1 MGINCCKETQ
11 KEDPNVLAKGEQEI
25 DFADYTSTNDKFV
38 QKIEQTYNLLPHLQ
52 LYYYLNHLDTF
63 SIETA
68 TLKMDPKQ
76 FKTEFSAKGEFDK
89 LITVDEFQ
97 SFIENRILKEKEL
110 YTMAGEDES
119 LTSIFKDIILGV
131 YNDLS
136 LKVGQFR
143 GESKPT
149 LKKLHLIPIS
159 LLFCIS
165 SNISKIKLF
174 FDLFAED
181 GKLKQSKELDE
192 FLITLFLTGSYC
204 MVASRVVLGKKNQKI
219 GKADSKESTNALRCS
234 EMQDNKEVLRVFNET
249 FFKKKELTFDEV
261 KAMFEDKKEGFGW
274 MFSSKGIRH
283 MLNKH
288 DLPTPAK
295 K

>member
-1 MGINCCKETQ
+1 MGLNCCKETQ

-25 DFADYTSTNDKFV
+25 DFAEYTSSNDKLV
-38 QKIEQTYNLLPHLQ
+38 QKIEQNYNLLTHLQ

-68 TLKMDPKQ
+68 TLTMDPKK
-76 FKTEFSAKGEFDK
+76 FKTEFSSKGEFDK

-97 SFIENRILKEKEL
+97 SFLENRILKEKEL

-119 LTSIFKDIILGV
+119 LSSTFKDILLGV

-136 LKVGQFR
+136 MKVGQYR
-143 GESKPT
+143 GENKPT
-149 LKKLHLIPIS
+149 LKKLHLIPLA

-165 SNISKIKLF
+165 TNIAKIKLF

-192 FLITLFLTGSYC
+192 FVISLFITASFC
-204 MVASRVVLGKKNQKI
+204 MVSSRIKLGKRNQKI
-219 GKADSKESTNALRCS
+219 GAVEANEAKKAVSCS
-234 EMQDNKEVLRVFNET
+234 ELKDNQEVLKVFKET
-249 FFKKKELTFDEV
+249 FFKKDELTFDEV
-261 KAMFEDKKEGFGW
+261 KSLFENKKEGFGW
-274 MFSSKGIRH
+274 MFNSKGVRN
-283 MLNKH
+283 MLEKH
-288 DLPTPAK
+288 NI
-295 K
+295 

>member
-25 DFADYTSTNDKFV
+25 DFAKYTSSNDKLV
-38 QKIEQTYNLLPHLQ
+38 QKIEENYNLLTHLQ

-68 TLKMDPKQ
+68 TLKMDPKE
-76 FKTEFSAKGEFDK
+76 FKTEFSSKGEFDK

-97 SFIENRILKEKEL
+97 SFLENRILKEKEL

-119 LTSIFKDIILGV
+119 LASTFKDILLGV

-136 LKVGQFR
+136 MKVGQYR
-143 GESKPT
+143 GENKPT
-149 LKKLHLIPIS
+149 LKKLHLIPLA

-165 SNISKIKLF
+165 TNIAKIKLF

-192 FLITLFLTGSYC
+192 FVISLFITASFC
-204 MVASRVVLGKKNQKI
+204 MVSSRIKLGKRNQKI
-219 GKADSKESTNALRCS
+219 GAVEANEAKKAVSCS
-234 EMQDNKEVLRVFNET
+234 ELKDNQEVLKVFKET
-249 FFKKKELTFDEV
+249 FFKKDELTFDEV
-261 KAMFEDKKEGFGW
+261 KSLFENKKEGFGW
-274 MFSSKGIRH
+274 MFNSKGVRN
-283 MLNKH
+283 MLEKH
-288 DLPTPAK
+288 NI
-295 K
+295 

>member
-25 DFADYTSTNDKFV
+25 DFAEYTSSNDKLV
-38 QKIEQTYNLLPHLQ
+38 QKIEQNYNLLTHLQ

-68 TLKMDPKQ
+68 TLKMDPKE
-76 FKTEFSAKGEFDK
+76 FKTEFSSKGEFDK

-97 SFIENRILKEKEL
+97 SFLENRILKEKEL

-119 LTSIFKDIILGV
+119 LSSTFKDILLGV

-136 LKVGQFR
+136 MKVGQYR
-143 GESKPT
+143 GENKPT
-149 LKKLHLIPIS
+149 LKKLHLIPLA

-165 SNISKIKLF
+165 TNIAKIKLF

-192 FLITLFLTGSYC
+192 FVISLFITASFC
-204 MVASRVVLGKKNQKI
+204 MVSSRIKLGKRNQKI
-219 GKADSKESTNALRCS
+219 GAVEANEAKKAVSCS
-234 EMQDNKEVLRVFNET
+234 ELKDNQEVLKVFKET
-249 FFKKKELTFDEV
+249 FFKKDELTFDEV
-261 KAMFEDKKEGFGW
+261 KSLFENKKEGFGW
-274 MFSSKGIRH
+274 MFNSKGVRN
-283 MLNKH
+283 MLEKH
-288 DLPTPAK
+288 NI
-295 K
+295 

>member
-25 DFADYTSTNDKFV
+25 DFAEYTSSNDKLV
-38 QKIEQTYNLLPHLQ
+38 QKIEQNYNLLTHLQ
-52 LYYYLNHLDTF
+52 LCYYLNHLDTF

-68 TLKMDPKQ
+68 TLKMDPKE
-76 FKTEFSAKGEFDK
+76 FKTEFSSKGEFDK

-97 SFIENRILKEKEL
+97 SFLENRILKEKEL

-119 LTSIFKDIILGV
+119 LTSTFKDILLGV

-136 LKVGQFR
+136 MKVGQYR
-143 GESKPT
+143 GENKPT
-149 LKKLHLIPIS
+149 LKKLHLIPLA

-165 SNISKIKLF
+165 TNIAKIKLF

-192 FLITLFLTGSYC
+192 FVISLFITASFC
-204 MVASRVVLGKKNQKI
+204 MVSSRIKLGKRNQKI
-219 GKADSKESTNALRCS
+219 GAVEANEAKKAVSCS
-234 EMQDNKEVLRVFNET
+234 ELKDNQEVLKVFKET
-249 FFKKKELTFDEV
+249 FFKKDELTFDEV
-261 KAMFEDKKEGFGW
+261 KSLFENKKEGFGW
-274 MFSSKGIRH
+274 MFNSKGVRN
-283 MLNKH
+283 MLEKH
-288 DLPTPAK
+288 NI
-295 K
+295 

>member
-25 DFADYTSTNDKFV
+25 DFAEYSSSNDKLV
-38 QKIEQTYNLLPHLQ
+38 QKIEQNYNLLTHLQ

-68 TLKMDPKQ
+68 TLKMDPKE
-76 FKTEFSAKGEFDK
+76 FKTEFSSKGEFDK

-97 SFIENRILKEKEL
+97 SFLENRILKENEL

-119 LTSIFKDIILGV
+119 LSSTFKDILLGV

-136 LKVGQFR
+136 MKVGQYR
-143 GESKPT
+143 GENKPT
-149 LKKLHLIPIS
+149 LKKLHLIPLA

-165 SNISKIKLF
+165 TNIAKIKLF

-192 FLITLFLTGSYC
+192 FVISLFITASFC
-204 MVASRVVLGKKNQKI
+204 MVSSRIKLGKRNQKI
-219 GKADSKESTNALRCS
+219 GAVEANEAKKAVSCS
-234 EMQDNKEVLRVFNET
+234 ELKDNQEVLKVFKET
-249 FFKKKELTFDEV
+249 FFKKDELTFDEV
-261 KAMFEDKKEGFGW
+261 KSLFENKKEGFGW
-274 MFSSKGIRH
+274 MFNSKGVRN
-283 MLNKH
+283 MLEKH
-288 DLPTPAK
+288 NI
-295 K
+295 

>member
-25 DFADYTSTNDKFV
+25 DFAEYTSSNDKLV
-38 QKIEQTYNLLPHLQ
+38 QKIEQNYNLLTHLQ

-68 TLKMDPKQ
+68 TLKMDPKE
-76 FKTEFSAKGEFDK
+76 FKTEFSSKGEFDK

-97 SFIENRILKEKEL
+97 SFLENRILKEKEL

-119 LTSIFKDIILGV
+119 LSSTFKDILLGV

-136 LKVGQFR
+136 MKVGQYR
-143 GESKPT
+143 GENKPT
-149 LKKLHLIPIS
+149 LKKLHLIPLA

-165 SNISKIKLF
+165 TNIAKIKLF

-192 FLITLFLTGSYC
+192 FVISLFITASFC
-204 MVASRVVLGKKNQKI
+204 MVSSRIKLGKRNQKI
-219 GKADSKESTNALRCS
+219 GAVEANEAKKAVSCS
-234 EMQDNKEVLRVFNET
+234 ELKDNQEVLKVFKET
-249 FFKKKELTFDEV
+249 FFKKDELTFDEV
-261 KAMFEDKKEGFGW
+261 KSLFENKKEGFG
-274 MFSSKGIRH
+274 I
-283 MLNKH
+283 N
-288 DLPTPAK
+288 
-295 K
+295 

>member
-25 DFADYTSTNDKFV
+25 DFAEYTSSNDKLV
-38 QKIEQTYNLLPHLQ
+38 QKIEQNYNLLTHLQ

-68 TLKMDPKQ
+68 TLQMDPKK
-76 FKTEFSAKGEFDK
+76 FKTEFSSKGEFDK

-97 SFIENRILKEKEL
+97 SFLENRILKENEL

-119 LTSIFKDIILGV
+119 LSSTFKDILLGV

-136 LKVGQFR
+136 MKVGQYR
-143 GESKPT
+143 GENKPT
-149 LKKLHLIPIS
+149 LKKLHLIPLA

-165 SNISKIKLF
+165 TNIAKIKLF

-192 FLITLFLTGSYC
+192 FVISLFITASFC
-204 MVASRVVLGKKNQKI
+204 MVSSRIKLGKRNQKI
-219 GKADSKESTNALRCS
+219 GAVEANEAKKAVSCS
-234 EMQDNKEVLRVFNET
+234 ELKDNQEVLKVFKET
-249 FFKKKELTFDEV
+249 FFKKDELTFDEV
-261 KAMFEDKKEGFGW
+261 KSLFENKKEGFGW
-274 MFSSKGIRH
+274 MFNSKGVRN
-283 MLNKH
+283 MLEKH
-288 DLPTPAK
+288 NI
-295 K
+295 

>member
-25 DFADYTSTNDKFV
+25 DFAEYTSSNDKLV
-38 QKIEQTYNLLPHLQ
+38 QKIEQNYNLLTHLQ

-76 FKTEFSAKGEFDK
+76 FKTEFSSKGEFDK

-97 SFIENRILKEKEL
+97 SFLENRILKEKEL

-119 LTSIFKDIILGV
+119 LTSTFKDILLGV

-136 LKVGQFR
+136 MKVGQYR
-143 GESKPT
+143 GENKPT
-149 LKKLHLIPIS
+149 LKKLHLIPLA

-165 SNISKIKLF
+165 TNIAKIKLF

-192 FLITLFLTGSYC
+192 FVISLFITASFC
-204 MVASRVVLGKKNQKI
+204 MVSSRIKLGKRNQKI
-219 GKADSKESTNALRCS
+219 GAVEANEAKKAVSCS
-234 EMQDNKEVLRVFNET
+234 ELKDNQEVLKVFKET
-249 FFKKKELTFDEV
+249 FFKKDELTFDEV
-261 KAMFEDKKEGFGW
+261 KSLFENKKEGFGW
-274 MFSSKGIRH
+274 MFNSKGVRN
-283 MLNKH
+283 MLEKH
-288 DLPTPAK
+288 NI
-295 K
+295 

>member
-25 DFADYTSTNDKFV
+25 DFAEYTSSNDKLV
-38 QKIEQTYNLLPHLQ
+38 QKIEQNYNLLTHLQ

-68 TLKMDPKQ
+68 TLKMDPKE
-76 FKTEFSAKGEFDK
+76 FKTEFSSKGEFDK

-97 SFIENRILKEKEL
+97 SFLENRILKEKEL

-119 LTSIFKDIILGV
+119 LASTFKDILLGV

-136 LKVGQFR
+136 MKVGQYR
-143 GESKPT
+143 GENKPT
-149 LKKLHLIPIS
+149 LKKLHLIPLA

-165 SNISKIKLF
+165 TNIAKIKLF

-192 FLITLFLTGSYC
+192 FVISLFITASFC
-204 MVASRVVLGKKNQKI
+204 MVSSRIKLGKRNQKI
-219 GKADSKESTNALRCS
+219 GAVEANEAKKAVSCS
-234 EMQDNKEVLRVFNET
+234 ELKDNQEVLKVFKET
-249 FFKKKELTFDEV
+249 FFKKDELTFEEV
-261 KAMFEDKKEGFGW
+261 KSLFENKKEGFGW
-274 MFSSKGIRH
+274 MFNSKGVRN
-283 MLNKH
+283 MLEKH
-288 DLPTPAK
+288 NI
-295 K
+295 

>member
-25 DFADYTSTNDKFV
+25 DFAEYTSSNDKLV
-38 QKIEQTYNLLPHLQ
+38 QKIEQNYNLLTHLQ

-68 TLKMDPKQ
+68 TLKMDPKE
-76 FKTEFSAKGEFDK
+76 FKTEFSSKGEFDK

-97 SFIENRILKEKEL
+97 SFLENRILKEKEL

-119 LTSIFKDIILGV
+119 LSSTFKDILLGV

-136 LKVGQFR
+136 MKVGQYR
-143 GESKPT
+143 GENKPT
-149 LKKLHLIPIS
+149 LKKLHLIPLA

-165 SNISKIKLF
+165 TNIAKIKLF

-192 FLITLFLTGSYC
+192 FVISLFITASFC
-204 MVASRVVLGKKNQKI
+204 MVSSRIKLGKRNQKI
-219 GKADSKESTNALRCS
+219 GAVEANEAKKAVSCS
-234 EMQDNKEVLRVFNET
+234 ELKDNQEVLKVFKDT
-249 FFKKKELTFDEV
+249 FFKKDELTFDEV
-261 KAMFEDKKEGFGW
+261 KSLFENKKEGFGW
-274 MFSSKGIRH
+274 MFNSKGVRN
-283 MLNKH
+283 MLEKH
-288 DLPTPAK
+288 NI
-295 K
+295 

>member
-25 DFADYTSTNDKFV
+25 DFAEYTSSNDKLV
-38 QKIEQTYNLLPHLQ
+38 QKIEQNYNLLTHLQ

-68 TLKMDPKQ
+68 TLKMDLKE
-76 FKTEFSAKGEFDK
+76 FKTEFSSKGEFDK

-97 SFIENRILKEKEL
+97 SFLENRILKENEL

-119 LTSIFKDIILGV
+119 LSSTFKDILLGV

-136 LKVGQFR
+136 MKVGQYR
-143 GESKPT
+143 GENKPT
-149 LKKLHLIPIS
+149 LKKLHLIPLA

-165 SNISKIKLF
+165 TNIAKIKLF

-192 FLITLFLTGSYC
+192 FVISLFITASFC
-204 MVASRVVLGKKNQKI
+204 MVSSRIKLGKRNQKI
-219 GKADSKESTNALRCS
+219 GAVEANEAKKAVSCS
-234 EMQDNKEVLRVFNET
+234 ELKDNQEVLKVFKET
-249 FFKKKELTFDEV
+249 FFKKDELTFDEV
-261 KAMFEDKKEGFGW
+261 KSLFENKKEGFGW
-274 MFSSKGIRH
+274 MFNSKGVRN
-283 MLNKH
+283 MLEKH
-288 DLPTPAK
+288 NI
-295 K
+295 

>member
-25 DFADYTSTNDKFV
+25 DFAEYTSSNDKLV
-38 QKIEQTYNLLPHLQ
+38 QKIEQNYNLLTHLQ

-68 TLKMDPKQ
+68 TLKMDPKE
-76 FKTEFSAKGEFDK
+76 FKTEFSSKGEFDK

-97 SFIENRILKEKEL
+97 SFLENRILKEKEL
-110 YTMAGEDES
+110 YTMAGEEES
-119 LTSIFKDIILGV
+119 LSSTFKDILLGV

-136 LKVGQFR
+136 MKVGQYR
-143 GESKPT
+143 GENKPT
-149 LKKLHLIPIS
+149 LKKLHLIPLA

-165 SNISKIKLF
+165 TNIAKIKLF

-192 FLITLFLTGSYC
+192 FVISLFITASFC
-204 MVASRVVLGKKNQKI
+204 MVSSRIKLGKRNQKI
-219 GKADSKESTNALRCS
+219 GAVEANEAKKAVSCS
-234 EMQDNKEVLRVFNET
+234 ELKDNQEVLKVFKET
-249 FFKKKELTFDEV
+249 FFKKDELTFDEV
-261 KAMFEDKKEGFGW
+261 KSLFEDKKEGFGW
-274 MFSSKGIRH
+274 MFNSKGVRN
-283 MLNKH
+283 MLEKH
-288 DLPTPAK
+288 NI
-295 K
+295 

>member
-25 DFADYTSTNDKFV
+25 DFAEYTSSNDKLV
-38 QKIEQTYNLLPHLQ
+38 QKIEQNYNLLTHLQ

-68 TLKMDPKQ
+68 TLKMDPKE
-76 FKTEFSAKGEFDK
+76 FKTEFSSKGEFDK

-97 SFIENRILKEKEL
+97 SFLENRILKEKEL

-119 LTSIFKDIILGV
+119 LASTFKDILLGV

-136 LKVGQFR
+136 MKVGQYR
-143 GESKPT
+143 GENKPT
-149 LKKLHLIPIS
+149 LKKLHLIPLA

-165 SNISKIKLF
+165 TNIAKIKLF

-192 FLITLFLTGSYC
+192 FVISLFITASFC
-204 MVASRVVLGKKNQKI
+204 MVSSRIKLGKRNQKI
-219 GKADSKESTNALRCS
+219 GAVEANEAKKAVSCS
-234 EMQDNKEVLRVFNET
+234 ELEDNQEVLKVFKET
-249 FFKKKELTFDEV
+249 FFKKDELTFDEV
-261 KAMFEDKKEGFGW
+261 KSLFENKKEGFGW
-274 MFSSKGIRH
+274 MFNSKGVRN
-283 MLNKH
+283 MLEKH
-288 DLPTPAK
+288 NI
-295 K
+295 

>member
-25 DFADYTSTNDKFV
+25 DFAEYTSSNDKLV
-38 QKIEQTYNLLPHLQ
+38 QKIEQNYNLLTHLQ

-68 TLKMDPKQ
+68 TLKMDPKE
-76 FKTEFSAKGEFDK
+76 FKTEFSSKGEFDK

-97 SFIENRILKEKEL
+97 SFLENRILKEKEL

-119 LTSIFKDIILGV
+119 LSSTFKDILLGV

-136 LKVGQFR
+136 MKVGQYR
-143 GESKPT
+143 GENKPT
-149 LKKLHLIPIS
+149 LKKLHLIPLA

-165 SNISKIKLF
+165 TNIAKVKLF

-192 FLITLFLTGSYC
+192 FVISLFITASFC
-204 MVASRVVLGKKNQKI
+204 MVSSRIKLGKRNQKI
-219 GKADSKESTNALRCS
+219 GAVEANEAKKAVSCS
-234 EMQDNKEVLRVFNET
+234 ELKDNQEVLKVFKET
-249 FFKKKELTFDEV
+249 FFKKDELTFDEV
-261 KAMFEDKKEGFGW
+261 KSLFENKKEGFGW
-274 MFSSKGIRH
+274 MFNSKGVRN
-283 MLNKH
+283 MLEKH
-288 DLPTPAK
+288 NI
-295 K
+295 

>member
-25 DFADYTSTNDKFV
+25 DFAEYTSSNDKLV
-38 QKIEQTYNLLPHLQ
+38 QKIEQNYNLLTHLQ

-68 TLKMDPKQ
+68 TLKMDPKE
-76 FKTEFSAKGEFDK
+76 FKTEFSSKGEFDK

-97 SFIENRILKEKEL
+97 SFLENRILKEKEL

-119 LTSIFKDIILGV
+119 LSSTFKDILLGV

-136 LKVGQFR
+136 MKVGQYR
-143 GESKPT
+143 GENKPT
-149 LKKLHLIPIS
+149 LKKLHLIPLA

-165 SNISKIKLF
+165 TNIAKIKLF

-192 FLITLFLTGSYC
+192 FVISLFITASFC
-204 MVASRVVLGKKNQKI
+204 MVSSRIKLGKRNQKI
-219 GKADSKESTNALRCS
+219 GAVEANEAKKAVSCS
-234 EMQDNKEVLRVFNET
+234 ELKDNQEVLKVFKET
-249 FFKKKELTFDEV
+249 FFEKDELTFDEV
-261 KAMFEDKKEGFGW
+261 KSLFENKKEGFGW
-274 MFSSKGIRH
+274 MFNSKGVRN
-283 MLNKH
+283 MLEKH
-288 DLPTPAK
+288 NI
-295 K
+295 

>member
-25 DFADYTSTNDKFV
+25 DFAEYTSSNDKLV
-38 QKIEQTYNLLPHLQ
+38 QKIEQNYNLLTHLQ

-68 TLKMDPKQ
+68 TLKMDPKE
-76 FKTEFSAKGEFDK
+76 FKTEFSSKGEFDK

-97 SFIENRILKEKEL
+97 SFLENRILKEKEL

-119 LTSIFKDIILGV
+119 LASTFKDILLGV

-136 LKVGQFR
+136 MKVGQYR
-143 GESKPT
+143 GENKPT
-149 LKKLHLIPIS
+149 LKKLHLIPLA

-165 SNISKIKLF
+165 TNIAKIKLF

-192 FLITLFLTGSYC
+192 FVISLFITASFC
-204 MVASRVVLGKKNQKI
+204 MVSSRIKLGKRNQKI
-219 GKADSKESTNALRCS
+219 GAVEANEAKKAVSCS
-234 EMQDNKEVLRVFNET
+234 ELKDNQEVLKVFKDT
-249 FFKKKELTFDEV
+249 FFKKDELTFDEV
-261 KAMFEDKKEGFGW
+261 KSLFENKKEGFGW
-274 MFSSKGIRH
+274 MFNSKGVRN
-283 MLNKH
+283 MLEKH
-288 DLPTPAK
+288 NI
-295 K
+295 

>member
-25 DFADYTSTNDKFV
+25 DFADYTSSNDKLV
-38 QKIEQTYNLLPHLQ
+38 QKVEKNFNLLTHLQ

-68 TLKMDPKQ
+68 TLKMDPNK
-76 FKTEFSAKGEFDK
+76 FKIEFSSKGEFEK

-97 SFIENRILKEKEL
+97 SFLENRILKEKEL

-119 LTSIFKDIILGV
+119 LSSTFKDILLGV

-136 LKVGQFR
+136 MKVGQYR
-143 GESKPT
+143 GENKPT
-149 LKKLHLIPIS
+149 LKKIHLIPMA

-165 SNISKIKLF
+165 TNIAKVKLF

-192 FLITLFLTGSYC
+192 FVISLFITASFC
-204 MVASRVVLGKKNQKI
+204 MVSSRIKLGKRNQKI
-219 GKADSKESTNALRCS
+219 GPVETDEAKKAVQCS
-234 EMQDNKEVLRVFNET
+234 ELKDNQEVLKVFKET
-249 FFKKKELTFDEV
+249 FFKKNELTFDEV
-261 KAMFEDKKEGFGW
+261 KALFENKKEGFGW
-274 MFSSKGIRH
+274 MFNSKGVRH
-283 MLNKH
+283 MLEKH
-288 DLPTPAK
+288 NI
-295 K
+295 

>member
-25 DFADYTSTNDKFV
+25 DFAEYTSSNDKLV
-38 QKIEQTYNLLPHLQ
+38 QKIEQNYNLLTHLQ

-68 TLKMDPKQ
+68 TLKMDPKE
-76 FKTEFSAKGEFDK
+76 FKTEFSSKGEFDK

-97 SFIENRILKEKEL
+97 SFLENRILKENEL

-119 LTSIFKDIILGV
+119 LASTFKDILLGV

-136 LKVGQFR
+136 MKVGQYR
-143 GESKPT
+143 GENKPT
-149 LKKLHLIPIS
+149 LKKLHLIPLA

-165 SNISKIKLF
+165 TNIAKIKLF

-192 FLITLFLTGSYC
+192 FVISLFITASFC
-204 MVASRVVLGKKNQKI
+204 MVSSRIKLGKRNQKI
-219 GKADSKESTNALRCS
+219 GAVEANEAKKAVSCS
-234 EMQDNKEVLRVFNET
+234 ELKDNQEVLKVFKET
-249 FFKKKELTFDEV
+249 FFKKDELTFDEV
-261 KAMFEDKKEGFGW
+261 KSLFENKKEGFGW
-274 MFSSKGIRH
+274 MFNSKGVRN
-283 MLNKH
+283 MLEKH
-288 DLPTPAK
+288 NI
-295 K
+295 

>member
-25 DFADYTSTNDKFV
+25 DFAEYTSSNDKLV
-38 QKIEQTYNLLPHLQ
+38 QKIEQNYNLLTHLQ

-76 FKTEFSAKGEFDK
+76 FKTEFSSKGEFDK

-97 SFIENRILKEKEL
+97 SFLENRILKEKEL

-119 LTSIFKDIILGV
+119 LSSTFKDILLGV

-136 LKVGQFR
+136 MKVGQYR
-143 GESKPT
+143 GENKPT
-149 LKKLHLIPIS
+149 LKKLHLIPLA

-165 SNISKIKLF
+165 TNIAKIKLF

-192 FLITLFLTGSYC
+192 FVISLFITASFC
-204 MVASRVVLGKKNQKI
+204 MVSSRIKLGKRNQKI
-219 GKADSKESTNALRCS
+219 GAGEANEAKKAVSCS
-234 EMQDNKEVLRVFNET
+234 ELKDNQEVLKVFKET
-249 FFKKKELTFDEV
+249 FFKKDELTFDEV
-261 KAMFEDKKEGFGW
+261 KSLFENKKEGFGW
-274 MFSSKGIRH
+274 MFNSKGVRN
-283 MLNKH
+283 MLEKH
-288 DLPTPAK
+288 NI
-295 K
+295 

>member
-25 DFADYTSTNDKFV
+25 DFAEYTSSNDKLV
-38 QKIEQTYNLLPHLQ
+38 QKIEQNYNLLTHLQ

-68 TLKMDPKQ
+68 TLKMDPKE
-76 FKTEFSAKGEFDK
+76 FKTEFSSKGEFDK

-97 SFIENRILKEKEL
+97 SFLENRILKEKEL
-110 YTMAGEDES
+110 YTTAGEDES
-119 LTSIFKDIILGV
+119 LASTFKDILLGV

-136 LKVGQFR
+136 MKVGQYR
-143 GESKPT
+143 GENKPT
-149 LKKLHLIPIS
+149 LKKLHLIPLA

-165 SNISKIKLF
+165 TNIAKIKLF

-192 FLITLFLTGSYC
+192 FVISLFITASFC
-204 MVASRVVLGKKNQKI
+204 MVSSRIKLGKRNQKI
-219 GKADSKESTNALRCS
+219 GAVEANEAKKAVSCS
-234 EMQDNKEVLRVFNET
+234 ELKDNQEVLKVFKET
-249 FFKKKELTFDEV
+249 FFKKDELTFDEV
-261 KAMFEDKKEGFGW
+261 KSLFENKKEGFGW
-274 MFSSKGIRH
+274 MFNSKGVRN
-283 MLNKH
+283 MLEKH
-288 DLPTPAK
+288 NI
-295 K
+295 

>member
-25 DFADYTSTNDKFV
+25 DFAEYTSSNDKLV
-38 QKIEQTYNLLPHLQ
+38 QKIEQNYNLLTHLQ

-76 FKTEFSAKGEFDK
+76 FKTEFSSKGEFDK

-97 SFIENRILKEKEL
+97 SFLENRILKEKEL

-119 LTSIFKDIILGV
+119 LSSTFKDILLGV

-136 LKVGQFR
+136 MKVGQYR
-143 GESKPT
+143 GENKPT
-149 LKKLHLIPIS
+149 LKKLHLIPLA

-165 SNISKIKLF
+165 TNIAKVKLF

-192 FLITLFLTGSYC
+192 FVISLFITASFC
-204 MVASRVVLGKKNQKI
+204 MVSSRIKLGKRNQKI
-219 GKADSKESTNALRCS
+219 GAVEANEAKKAVSCS
-234 EMQDNKEVLRVFNET
+234 ELKDNQEVLKVFKET
-249 FFKKKELTFDEV
+249 FFKKDELTFDEV
-261 KAMFEDKKEGFGW
+261 KSLFENKKEGFGW
-274 MFSSKGIRH
+274 MFNSKGVRN
-283 MLNKH
+283 MLEKH
-288 DLPTPAK
+288 NI
-295 K
+295 

>member
-1 MGINCCKETQ
+1 MGLNCCKETQ

-25 DFADYTSTNDKFV
+25 DFAEYTSSNDKLV
-38 QKIEQTYNLLPHLQ
+38 QKIEQNYNLLTHLQ

-68 TLKMDPKQ
+68 TLKMDPKE
-76 FKTEFSAKGEFDK
+76 FKTEFSSKGEFDK

-97 SFIENRILKEKEL
+97 SFLENRILKEKEL

-119 LTSIFKDIILGV
+119 LSSTFKDILLGV

-136 LKVGQFR
+136 MKVGQYR
-143 GESKPT
+143 GENKPT
-149 LKKLHLIPIS
+149 LKKLHLIPLA

-165 SNISKIKLF
+165 TNIAKIKLF

-192 FLITLFLTGSYC
+192 FVISLFITASFC
-204 MVASRVVLGKKNQKI
+204 MVSSRIKLGKRNQKI
-219 GKADSKESTNALRCS
+219 GAVEANEAKKAVSCS
-234 EMQDNKEVLRVFNET
+234 ELKDNQEVLKVFKET
-249 FFKKKELTFDEV
+249 FFKKDELTFDEV
-261 KAMFEDKKEGFGW
+261 KSLFENKKEGFGW
-274 MFSSKGIRH
+274 MFNSKGVRN
-283 MLNKH
+283 MLEKH
-288 DLPTPAK
+288 NI
-295 K
+295 

>member
-25 DFADYTSTNDKFV
+25 DFAEYTSSNDKLV
-38 QKIEQTYNLLPHLQ
+38 QKIEQNYNLLTHLQ

-68 TLKMDPKQ
+68 TLKMDPKE
-76 FKTEFSAKGEFDK
+76 FKTEFSSKGEFDK

-97 SFIENRILKEKEL
+97 SFLENRILKEKEL

-119 LTSIFKDIILGV
+119 LTSTFKDILLGV

-136 LKVGQFR
+136 MKVGQYR
-143 GESKPT
+143 GENKPT
-149 LKKLHLIPIS
+149 LKKLHLIPLA

-165 SNISKIKLF
+165 TNIAKIKLF

-181 GKLKQSKELDE
+181 GKLKQSKELDD
-192 FLITLFLTGSYC
+192 FVISLFITASFC
-204 MVASRVVLGKKNQKI
+204 MVSSRIKLGKRNQKI
-219 GKADSKESTNALRCS
+219 GAVEANEAKKAVSCS
-234 EMQDNKEVLRVFNET
+234 ELKDNQEVLKVFKET
-249 FFKKKELTFDEV
+249 FFKKDELTFDEV
-261 KAMFEDKKEGFGW
+261 KSLFENKKEGFGW
-274 MFSSKGIRH
+274 MFNSKGVRN
-283 MLNKH
+283 MLEKH
-288 DLPTPAK
+288 NI
-295 K
+295 

>member
-25 DFADYTSTNDKFV
+25 DFADYTSSNDKLV
-38 QKIEQTYNLLPHLQ
+38 QKVEKNFNLLTHLQ

-68 TLKMDPKQ
+68 TLKMDPNK
-76 FKTEFSAKGEFDK
+76 FKTEFSSKGEFEK

-97 SFIENRILKEKEL
+97 SFLENRILKEKEL

-119 LTSIFKDIILGV
+119 LSSTFKDILLGV

-136 LKVGQFR
+136 MKVGQYR
-143 GESKPT
+143 GENKPT
-149 LKKLHLIPIS
+149 LKKIHLIPMA

-165 SNISKIKLF
+165 TNIAKVKLF
-174 FDLFAED
+174 FDLFAEE

-192 FLITLFLTGSYC
+192 FVISLFITASFC
-204 MVASRVVLGKKNQKI
+204 MVSSRIKLGKRNQKI
-219 GKADSKESTNALRCS
+219 GPVETDEAKKAVQCS
-234 EMQDNKEVLRVFNET
+234 ELKDNQEVLKVFKET
-249 FFKKKELTFDEV
+249 FFKKNELTFDEV
-261 KAMFEDKKEGFGW
+261 KALFENKKEGFGW
-274 MFSSKGIRH
+274 MFNSKGVRH
-283 MLNKH
+283 MLEKH
-288 DLPTPAK
+288 NI
-295 K
+295 

>member
-25 DFADYTSTNDKFV
+25 DFAEYTSSNDKLV
-38 QKIEQTYNLLPHLQ
+38 QKIEQNYNLLTHLQ

-68 TLKMDPKQ
+68 TLKMDPKE
-76 FKTEFSAKGEFDK
+76 FKTEFSSKGEFDK

-97 SFIENRILKEKEL
+97 SFLENRILKEKEL

-119 LTSIFKDIILGV
+119 LASTFKDILLGV

-136 LKVGQFR
+136 MKVGQYR
-143 GESKPT
+143 GENKPT
-149 LKKLHLIPIS
+149 LKKLHLIPLA

-165 SNISKIKLF
+165 TNIAKIKLF

-192 FLITLFLTGSYC
+192 FVISLFITASFC
-204 MVASRVVLGKKNQKI
+204 MVSSRIKIGKRNQKI
-219 GKADSKESTNALRCS
+219 GAVEANEAKKAVSCS
-234 EMQDNKEVLRVFNET
+234 ELKDNQEVLKVFKET
-249 FFKKKELTFDEV
+249 FFKKDELTFDEV
-261 KAMFEDKKEGFGW
+261 KSLFENKKEGFGW
-274 MFSSKGIRH
+274 MFNSKGVRN
-283 MLNKH
+283 MLEKH
-288 DLPTPAK
+288 NI
-295 K
+295 

>member
-25 DFADYTSTNDKFV
+25 DFAEYTSSNDKLV
-38 QKIEQTYNLLPHLQ
+38 QKIEQNYNLLNHLQ

-76 FKTEFSAKGEFDK
+76 FKTEFSSKGEFDK

-97 SFIENRILKEKEL
+97 SFLENRILKENEL

-119 LTSIFKDIILGV
+119 LSSTFKDILLGV

-136 LKVGQFR
+136 MKVGQYR
-143 GESKPT
+143 GENKPT
-149 LKKLHLIPIS
+149 LKKLHLIPLA

-165 SNISKIKLF
+165 TNIAKIKLF

-192 FLITLFLTGSYC
+192 FVISLFITASFC
-204 MVASRVVLGKKNQKI
+204 MVSSRIKLGKRNQKI
-219 GKADSKESTNALRCS
+219 GAVEANEAKKAVSCS
-234 EMQDNKEVLRVFNET
+234 ELKDNQEVLKVFKET
-249 FFKKKELTFDEV
+249 FFKKDELTFDEV
-261 KAMFEDKKEGFGW
+261 KSLFENKKEGFGW
-274 MFSSKGIRH
+274 MFNSKGVRN
-283 MLNKH
+283 MLEKH
-288 DLPTPAK
+288 NI
-295 K
+295 

>member
-25 DFADYTSTNDKFV
+25 DFAEYTSSNDKLV
-38 QKIEQTYNLLPHLQ
+38 QKIEQNYNLLTHLQ

-68 TLKMDPKQ
+68 TLKMDPKE
-76 FKTEFSAKGEFDK
+76 FKTEFSSKGEFDK

-97 SFIENRILKEKEL
+97 SFLENRILKEKEL

-119 LTSIFKDIILGV
+119 IASTFKDILLGV

-136 LKVGQFR
+136 MKVGQYR
-143 GESKPT
+143 GENKPT
-149 LKKLHLIPIS
+149 LKKLHLIPLA

-165 SNISKIKLF
+165 TNIAKIKLF

-192 FLITLFLTGSYC
+192 FVISLFITASFC
-204 MVASRVVLGKKNQKI
+204 MVSSRIKLGKRNQKI
-219 GKADSKESTNALRCS
+219 GAVEANEAKKAVSCS
-234 EMQDNKEVLRVFNET
+234 ELKDNQEVLKVFKET
-249 FFKKKELTFDEV
+249 FFKKDELTFDEV
-261 KAMFEDKKEGFGW
+261 KSLFENKKEGFGW
-274 MFSSKGIRH
+274 MFNSKGVRH
-283 MLNKH
+283 MLEKH
-288 DLPTPAK
+288 NI
-295 K
+295 

>member
-25 DFADYTSTNDKFV
+25 EFAEYTSSNDKLV
-38 QKIEQTYNLLPHLQ
+38 QKIEQNYNLLTHLQ

-68 TLKMDPKQ
+68 TLKMDPKE
-76 FKTEFSAKGEFDK
+76 FKTEFSSKGEFDK

-97 SFIENRILKEKEL
+97 SFLENRILKEKEL

-119 LTSIFKDIILGV
+119 LTSTFKDILLGV

-136 LKVGQFR
+136 MKVGQYR
-143 GESKPT
+143 GEIKPT
-149 LKKLHLIPIS
+149 LKKLHLIPLA

-165 SNISKIKLF
+165 TNIAKVKLF

-192 FLITLFLTGSYC
+192 FVISLFITASFC
-204 MVASRVVLGKKNQKI
+204 MVSSRIKLGKRNQKI
-219 GKADSKESTNALRCS
+219 GAVEANEAKKAVSCS
-234 EMQDNKEVLRVFNET
+234 ELKDNQEVLKVFKET
-249 FFKKKELTFDEV
+249 FFKKDELTFDEV
-261 KAMFEDKKEGFGW
+261 KSLFENKKEGFGW
-274 MFSSKGIRH
+274 MFNSKGVRN
-283 MLNKH
+283 MLEKH
-288 DLPTPAK
+288 NI
-295 K
+295 

>member
-25 DFADYTSTNDKFV
+25 DFAEYTSSNDKLV
-38 QKIEQTYNLLPHLQ
+38 QKIEQNYNLLTHLQ

-68 TLKMDPKQ
+68 TLKMDPKE
-76 FKTEFSAKGEFDK
+76 FKTEFSSKGEFEK

-97 SFIENRILKEKEL
+97 SFLENRILKEKEL

-119 LTSIFKDIILGV
+119 LSSTFKDILLGV

-136 LKVGQFR
+136 MKVGQYR
-143 GESKPT
+143 GENKPT
-149 LKKLHLIPIS
+149 LKKLHLIPLA

-165 SNISKIKLF
+165 TNIAKIKLF

-192 FLITLFLTGSYC
+192 FVISLFITASFC
-204 MVASRVVLGKKNQKI
+204 MVSSRIKLGKRNQKI
-219 GKADSKESTNALRCS
+219 GAVEANEAKKAVSCS
-234 EMQDNKEVLRVFNET
+234 ELKDNQEVLKVFKET
-249 FFKKKELTFDEV
+249 FFKKDELTFDEV
-261 KAMFEDKKEGFGW
+261 KSLFENKKEGFGW
-274 MFSSKGIRH
+274 MFNSKGVRN
-283 MLNKH
+283 MLEKH
-288 DLPTPAK
+288 NI
-295 K
+295 

>member
-25 DFADYTSTNDKFV
+25 DFAEYTSSNDKLV
-38 QKIEQTYNLLPHLQ
+38 QKIEQNYNLLTHLQ

-68 TLKMDPKQ
+68 TLKMDPKE
-76 FKTEFSAKGEFDK
+76 FKTEFSSKGEFDK

-97 SFIENRILKEKEL
+97 SFLENRILKEKEL

-119 LTSIFKDIILGV
+119 LASTFKDILLGV

-136 LKVGQFR
+136 MKVGQYR
-143 GESKPT
+143 GENKPT
-149 LKKLHLIPIS
+149 LKKLHLIPLA

-165 SNISKIKLF
+165 TNIAKIKLF

-192 FLITLFLTGSYC
+192 FVLSLFITASFC
-204 MVASRVVLGKKNQKI
+204 MVSSRIKLGKRNQKI
-219 GKADSKESTNALRCS
+219 GAVEANEAKKAVSCS
-234 EMQDNKEVLRVFNET
+234 ELKDNQEVLKVFKET
-249 FFKKKELTFDEV
+249 FFKKDELTFDEV
-261 KAMFEDKKEGFGW
+261 KSLFENKKEGFGW
-274 MFSSKGIRH
+274 MFNSKGVRN
-283 MLNKH
+283 MLEKH
-288 DLPTPAK
+288 NI
-295 K
+295 

>member
-25 DFADYTSTNDKFV
+25 DFAEYTSSNDKLV
-38 QKIEQTYNLLPHLQ
+38 QKIEQNYNLLTHLQ

-68 TLKMDPKQ
+68 TLKMDPKE
-76 FKTEFSAKGEFDK
+76 FKTEFSSKGEFDK

-97 SFIENRILKEKEL
+97 SFLENRILKEKEL

-119 LTSIFKDIILGV
+119 LSSTFKDILLGV

-136 LKVGQFR
+136 MKVGQYR
-143 GESKPT
+143 GENKPT
-149 LKKLHLIPIS
+149 LKKIHLIPMA

-165 SNISKIKLF
+165 TNIAKVKLF

-192 FLITLFLTGSYC
+192 FVISLFITASFC
-204 MVASRVVLGKKNQKI
+204 MVSSRIKLGKRNQKI
-219 GKADSKESTNALRCS
+219 GAVEANEAKKAVSCS
-234 EMQDNKEVLRVFNET
+234 ELKDNQEVLKVFKET
-249 FFKKKELTFDEV
+249 FFKKDELTFDEV
-261 KAMFEDKKEGFGW
+261 KSLFENKKEGFGW
-274 MFSSKGIRH
+274 MFNSKGVRN
-283 MLNKH
+283 MLEKH
-288 DLPTPAK
+288 NI
-295 K
+295 

>member
-25 DFADYTSTNDKFV
+25 DFAEYTSSNDKLV
-38 QKIEQTYNLLPHLQ
+38 QKIEQNYNLLTHLQ

-76 FKTEFSAKGEFDK
+76 FKTEFSSKGEFDK

-97 SFIENRILKEKEL
+97 SFLENRILKEKEL

-119 LTSIFKDIILGV
+119 LSSTFKDILLGV

-136 LKVGQFR
+136 MKVGQYR
-143 GESKPT
+143 GENKPT
-149 LKKLHLIPIS
+149 LKKLHLIPLA
-159 LLFCIS
+159 LLFRIS
-165 SNISKIKLF
+165 TNIAKIKLF

-192 FLITLFLTGSYC
+192 FVISLFITASFC
-204 MVASRVVLGKKNQKI
+204 MVSSRIKLGKRNQKI
-219 GKADSKESTNALRCS
+219 GAVEANEAKKAVSCS
-234 EMQDNKEVLRVFNET
+234 ELKDNQEVLKVFKET
-249 FFKKKELTFDEV
+249 FFKKDELTFDEV
-261 KAMFEDKKEGFGW
+261 KSLFENKKEGFGW
-274 MFSSKGIRH
+274 MFNSKGVRN
-283 MLNKH
+283 MLEKH
-288 DLPTPAK
+288 NI
-295 K
+295 

>member
-25 DFADYTSTNDKFV
+25 DFAEYTSSNDKLV
-38 QKIEQTYNLLPHLQ
+38 QKIEQNYNLLTHLQ

-68 TLKMDPKQ
+68 TLKMDPKE
-76 FKTEFSAKGEFDK
+76 FKTEFSSKGEFDK

-97 SFIENRILKEKEL
+97 SFLENRILKEKEL

-119 LTSIFKDIILGV
+119 LSSTFKDILLGV
-131 YNDLS
+131 YNGLS
-136 LKVGQFR
+136 MKVGQYR
-143 GESKPT
+143 GENKPT
-149 LKKLHLIPIS
+149 LKKLHLIPLA

-165 SNISKIKLF
+165 TNIAKIKLF

-192 FLITLFLTGSYC
+192 FVISLFITASFC
-204 MVASRVVLGKKNQKI
+204 MVSSRIKLGKRNQKI
-219 GKADSKESTNALRCS
+219 GAVEANEAKKAVSCS
-234 EMQDNKEVLRVFNET
+234 ELKDNQEVLKVFKET
-249 FFKKKELTFDEV
+249 FFKKDELTFDEV
-261 KAMFEDKKEGFGW
+261 KSLFENKKEGFGW
-274 MFSSKGIRH
+274 MFNSKGVRN
-283 MLNKH
+283 MLEKH
-288 DLPTPAK
+288 NI
-295 K
+295 

>member
-25 DFADYTSTNDKFV
+25 DFAEYTSSNDKLV
-38 QKIEQTYNLLPHLQ
+38 QKIEQNYNLLTHLQ

-68 TLKMDPKQ
+68 TLKMDPKE
-76 FKTEFSAKGEFDK
+76 FKTEFSSKGEFDK

-97 SFIENRILKEKEL
+97 SFLENRILKEKEL

-119 LTSIFKDIILGV
+119 LASTFKDILLGV

-136 LKVGQFR
+136 MKVGQYR
-143 GESKPT
+143 GENKPT
-149 LKKLHLIPIS
+149 LKKLHLIPLA

-165 SNISKIKLF
+165 TNIAKIKLF

-192 FLITLFLTGSYC
+192 FVISLFITASFC
-204 MVASRVVLGKKNQKI
+204 MVSSRIKLGKRNQKI
-219 GKADSKESTNALRCS
+219 GAVEANEAKKAVSCS
-234 EMQDNKEVLRVFNET
+234 ELEDNQEVLKVFKDT
-249 FFKKKELTFDEV
+249 FFKKDELTFDEV
-261 KAMFEDKKEGFGW
+261 KSLFENKKEGFGW
-274 MFSSKGIRH
+274 MFNSKGVRN
-283 MLNKH
+283 MLEKH
-288 DLPTPAK
+288 NI
-295 K
+295 